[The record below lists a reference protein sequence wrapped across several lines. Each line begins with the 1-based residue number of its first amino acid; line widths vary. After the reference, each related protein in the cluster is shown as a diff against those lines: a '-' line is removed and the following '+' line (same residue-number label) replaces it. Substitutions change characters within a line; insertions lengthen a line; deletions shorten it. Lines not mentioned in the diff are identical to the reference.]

1 VAAPEL
7 TSQKGRSWSQ
17 VTRGSIGAHLRM
29 EVRSGAAGYMVASEP
44 IFCRE
49 VWFEATAYV
58 VARGCT
64 LFSLS

>member
-44 IFCRE
+44 ISAGRCGSRLQLT
-49 VWFEATAYV
+49 W
-58 VARGCT
+58 
-64 LFSLS
+64 